1 MDYLR
6 NWRDYLPSTD
16 RFSRER
22 LYSLLA
28 LVVMI
33 VVGLADIFFVRSFIV
48 PRLQDRRELASEL
61 AWAEKALMEA
71 KRAQEASPEEFRKE
85 VATAQATLN
94 DVASVFLSDSQAAEA
109 LNRLYKYA
117 SESQVEI
124 TNLQAQ
130 PAPKEEEKRAYDVR
144 KFRLQAEGTLPNLID
159 FTTHIEEAAFESF
172 VISNVKI
179 TEGEEQHVLSL
190 DITLYTSPYSP
201 GVIVSPTPVV
211 TVTPTSLA
219 QLEEMLGA
227 AWESNEW
234 EQVIGLIEQILAIEP
249 DYDDMVEK
257 LYAAHVNYGLQLLG
271 EGDPDGA
278 TVQFNS
284 ALEIKPDGAEAL
296 AGLQQAVAWVPT
308 PGVAPTDTPVP
319 TPVAT
324 PTPATPTPTLTV
336 EEQLAQSLHEPWAAK
351 DWEEVI
357 RLIEQILAINPAYDD
372 MVEKLYA
379 AHVNYGQ
386 QLVAE
391 SRLEEAKLEFMR
403 ALNVKPDGGEA
414 MAELQ
419 ALAGGPPVPSTIP
432 TPTTEAQYII
442 HVVQRGEWL
451 YQIARMYGTTAQ
463 AIMTANG
470 LTSPTIHAGQQLR
483 IPLQ

>member
-48 PRLQDRRELASEL
+48 PRLQDRKELASQL
-61 AWAEKALMEA
+61 TSAEKALEEA
-71 KRAQEASPEEFRKE
+71 KRAQEESPEGLRKQM
-85 VATAQATLN
+85 ATAQARLN
-94 DVASVFLSDSQAAEA
+94 DVASAFLSDSQAAEA
-109 LNRLYKYA
+109 LNRLYQYA
-117 SESQVEI
+117 SQSQVEI
-124 TNLQAQ
+124 ADLQIQ
-130 PAPKEEEKRAYDVR
+130 PTPQEEKSAYDVR
-144 KFRLQAEGTLPNLID
+144 MFRLRADGALPDLVG
-159 FTTHIEEAAFESF
+159 FVSRIEEATLESF
-172 VISNVKI
+172 TISNVNI
-179 TEGEEQHVLSL
+179 TEGEGQHTLSM
-190 DITLYTSPYSP
+190 DITLYTSPYSS
-201 GVIVSPTPVV
+201 GVMVSPTPMV
-211 TVTPTSLA
+211 TATPASLA
-219 QLEEMLGA
+219 QLEERLGT
-227 AWESNEW
+227 AWVSGEW
-234 EQVIGLIEQILAIEP
+234 EQVIGLIQQILAIEP

-271 EGDPDGA
+271 EGNPDGA
-278 TVQFNS
+278 TAQFNS

-296 AGLQQAVAWVPT
+296 AGLQQAATWVPT
-308 PGVAPTDTPVP
+308 PGAAPTDTPVP
-319 TPVAT
+319 MPVAT

-336 EEQLAQSLHEPWAAK
+336 EEQLAQRLHEPWAAK
-351 DWEEVI
+351 DWQEVI
-357 RLIEQILAINPAYDD
+357 SLIEQILAINPGYDD

-391 SRLEEAKLEFMR
+391 GRLEEAKEEFIR
-403 ALNVKPDGGEA
+403 ALDVKPDGGEA
-414 MAELQ
+414 IAELQ
-419 ALAGGPPVPSTIP
+419 ALAGETPAPSATS
-432 TPTTEAQYII
+432 TPESQQYTI

-470 LTSPTIHAGQQLR
+470 LTSSTIHAGQELR
-483 IPLQ
+483 IPIY

>member
-227 AWESNEW
+227 AW
-234 EQVIGLIEQILAIEP
+234 
-249 DYDDMVEK
+249 
-257 LYAAHVNYGLQLLG
+257 
-271 EGDPDGA
+271 
-278 TVQFNS
+278 
-284 ALEIKPDGAEAL
+284 
-296 AGLQQAVAWVPT
+296 VPT